1 MEKRKIETQKD
12 IQDLYPVVVEIW
24 QEWFTPIIGAKQ
36 VDFMLHNYQSKEN
49 IETEIKRGARYFAL
63 LKEDEIIGYTAYE
76 IKDAAIYISKLYIK
90 KEFRGQGLMR
100 EIFTWYDKLSEKL
113 GLKQRLRV
121 NRDNTHS
128 VAVYEHR
135 GFKIVATK
143 DDEIGNGFI
152 MNDYIL
158 EK

>member
-1 MEKRKIETQKD
+1 MEKKKIETQQE
-12 IQDLYPVVVEIW
+12 IAVLYPVIVEIW

-49 IETEIKRGARYFAL
+49 IEAEIKRGARYFAL

-76 IKDAAIYISKLYIK
+76 IKDTAIYISKLYIK

-100 EIFTWYDKLSEKL
+100 EIFTWYDNLSEKL
-113 GLKQRLRV
+113 GLKQQLRV
-121 NRDNTHS
+121 NRDNAHS
-128 VAVYEHR
+128 IAVYEHC

>member
-1 MEKRKIETQKD
+1 MEKKKIETKQE
-12 IQDLYPVVVEIW
+12 IAVLYPVIVEIW

-36 VDFMLHNYQSKEN
+36 VDFMLHTYQSKEN
-49 IETEIKRGARYFAL
+49 IEEEIKRGARYFAL
-63 LKEDEIIGYTAYE
+63 LKEDEMIGYTAYE
-76 IKDAAIYISKLYIK
+76 IKDTAIYISKLYIK

-100 EIFTWYDKLSEKL
+100 EIFDWYDILSEEL
-113 GLKQRLRV
+113 GLKQQLRV
-121 NRDNTHS
+121 NRDNMNS
-128 VAVYEHR
+128 IVIYQHR
-135 GFKIVATK
+135 GFKIVNTQ